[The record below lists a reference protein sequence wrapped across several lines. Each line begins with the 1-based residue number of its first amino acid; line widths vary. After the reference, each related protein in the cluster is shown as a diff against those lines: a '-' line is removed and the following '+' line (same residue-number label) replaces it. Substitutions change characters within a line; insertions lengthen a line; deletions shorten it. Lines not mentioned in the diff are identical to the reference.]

1 MRTLSTSLLA
11 LLAGVLVAA
20 ESSLPTWPKHGT
32 LFLLTD
38 RTGVDLPATESV
50 ADFPLLVRLQR
61 DWFPFAETKPHGE
74 DLRFTDDQGKI
85 LPHQIDAWDS
95 VAGTAAIWV
104 RIPKISGQQRQPL
117 HLHWGKADAPDISNG
132 AAVFNQDNH
141 YLTVWHL
148 GENTVDAT
156 GHLSAKDTGTT
167 PTVGMIG
174 AARHF
179 PGKAGLFA
187 GDKIT
192 GLPTGSQPHSTEA
205 WFRPEQANGNVVA
218 WGNEQ
223 GQGKVVMQYT
233 SPSHVRMDCYF
244 SEASVQSA
252 PFPAGEWVHVV
263 HTYAPGDTKIYIN
276 GELTS
281 ATKGRASPLNIR
293 TPARFWIGGWYHNY
307 NFVGDIDEV
316 RLSRVAR
323 SATWIK
329 LSYANQG
336 PRQSLHGLLT
346 SPGKGET
353 TLTPAVAEIAEGG
366 RLPFTLVAP
375 GAQKI
380 TWLVVRD
387 GREHVVATDRLRFE
401 LAAGRTL
408 GDATVKVI
416 ARVITAN
423 GTVDCI
429 ATATIRD
436 TIPEPRIHLQTQ
448 KSWDGRSPLDI
459 AVIAENQAALTK
471 AGAGALTVR
480 WQADSFAVTQEARGT
495 TLHLTRAQRSG
506 LLTVKAT
513 VDNGG
518 TPTTASAT
526 IEVREPTKEAW
537 TTRMADPDEKPADH
551 QFYAR
556 DDRGEGSL
564 HCNGQVDRPGAKL
577 TLTVTV
583 DGKPYAQTTPT
594 LVGNRY
600 TSEVRLK
607 SGLVHYRAVLSSER
621 DGQKAILHTADDLVC
636 GDAFIIIGQ
645 SNAVSTD
652 WGKGEGTYQSE
663 WVRTYGTMSGG
674 PKGLRLWGSAVHRN
688 HQGGALQIGYWGMEL
703 GQRIIEQQKVPVC
716 FINGAVGGTRIDQH
730 QRNSA
735 DPTDMTTIYG
745 RLLWRVREARLTHG
759 IRGIFWHQGENDQG
773 ADGPTGGYGY
783 ELYREFFHRMAG
795 DWKSD
800 YPNVQVYHLFQIW
813 PKSCSMG
820 VNGSD
825 NFLREVQRRLPED
838 FARMTIQ
845 STLGI
850 DPPGGCH
857 FPPAGYAEM
866 ARQLYPVVAREHYGL
881 QPAGP
886 VTAPNL
892 RSLQSNATQDT
903 LTLTFD
909 QPIAWDDTLSGQFS
923 VDGVTGVVTSGK
935 VAGNVLTLRLKV
947 PGGRTLTYLDSK
959 SWSQKT
965 LLRGTNG
972 LAALTFC
979 AVPIAP

>member
-1 MRTLSTSLLA
+1 MRILSTSLLI
-11 LLAGVLVAA
+11 LLASVLGAA
-20 ESSLPTWPKHGT
+20 DATLPNWPNHGT
-32 LFLLTD
+32 IFLLTD

-50 ADFPLLVRLQR
+50 TDFPLLVRLQG
-61 DWFPFAETKPHGE
+61 DWFPFAQAKPNGE
-74 DLRFTDDQGKI
+74 DLRFTDDQGQV
-85 LPHQIDAWDS
+85 LPHQIEAWDP

-104 RIPKISGQQRQPL
+104 RIPKIIGQQRQPL
-117 HLHWGKADAPDISNG
+117 HVHWGKADAPDVSDG
-132 AAVFNQDNH
+132 AKVFNESND

-148 GENTVDAT
+148 GETPLDAT
-156 GHLSAKDTGTT
+156 GRLTAKDTGTSAV
-167 PTVGMIG
+167 VGMIG

-179 PGKAGLFA
+179 PGKAGLFV

-192 GLPTGSQPHSTEA
+192 GLPTGSQPHTTEA
-205 WFRPEQANGNVVA
+205 WFRPEQANGNVLA

-223 GQGKVVMQYT
+223 GQGKVVMHYR
-233 SPSHVRMDCYF
+233 SPSHVKMEGYF
-244 SEASVQSA
+244 SDADVQST

-263 HTYAPGDTKIYIN
+263 HTYTLGDSKVYIN
-276 GELTS
+276 GEL
-281 ATKGRASPLNIR
+281 ANAAKGRSTPLNIR

-307 NFVGDIDEV
+307 NFVGAIDEV

-323 SATWIK
+323 SAAWVK

-336 PRQSLHGLLT
+336 TRQSLHGLLVA
-346 SPGKGET
+346 PGKGEV
-353 TLTPAVAEIAEGG
+353 TLTPATAEIAEGG
-366 RLPFTLVAP
+366 RLPFSLVAP
-375 GAQKI
+375 GAQKV

-387 GREHVVATDRLRFE
+387 GREQVIAMDRFRFE
-401 LAAGRTL
+401 LVAGRTQ

-416 ARVITAN
+416 ARVVTAD
-423 GTVDCI
+423 GTVDRI
-429 ATATIRD
+429 ATASIREA
-436 TIPEPRIHLQTQ
+436 IPEPKVHLQAPTG
-448 KSWDGRSPLDI
+448 WDGRSPLDI
-459 AVIAENQAALTK
+459 TVIADNQAALNK

-480 WQADSFAVTQEARGT
+480 WQADSFAVTQEARGA
-495 TLHLTRAQRSG
+495 TLHLKRAQRSG
-506 LLTVKAT
+506 LLTVTAT

-518 TPTTASAT
+518 IPTIASAT
-526 IEVREPTKEAW
+526 IDVREPTKEAW
-537 TTRMADPDEKPADH
+537 TTRAADPDEKPADH

-556 DDRGEGSL
+556 DDRGEGTL
-564 HCNGQVDRPGAKL
+564 HCNGQLDRPGAKL

-594 LVGNRY
+594 LVGDRY
-600 TSEVRLK
+600 TSAVRLK
-607 SGLVHYRAVLSSER
+607 SGLVRYRAVLTSEL

-663 WVRTYGTMSGG
+663 WLRSFGSMSGS
-674 PKGLRLWGSAVHRN
+674 PQGLRLWGPAVHRN
-688 HQGGALQIGYWGMEL
+688 HQGGALTIGYWGMEL

-730 QRNSA
+730 QRNTVN
-735 DPTDMTTIYG
+735 PTDMTTIYG
-745 RLLWRVREARLTHG
+745 RLLWRVREAKLTHG

-795 DWKSD
+795 NWKSD

-825 NFLREVQRRLPED
+825 NYLREVQRRLPED

-866 ARQLYPVVAREHYGL
+866 ARQLYPVVAREHYGF
-881 QPAGP
+881 QPDGP
-886 VTAPNL
+886 VTAANL
-892 RSLQSNATQDT
+892 RSLKSNTAQDT

-909 QPIAWDDTLSGQFS
+909 QPIEWDDALCGQFS
-923 VDGVTGVVTSGK
+923 VDGITGVVTGGK
-935 VAGNVLTLRLKV
+935 VAGNVLTLSLKT

-959 SWSQKT
+959 NWSQKT

-979 AVPIAP
+979 AVPITP